1 MDVNIIVN
9 VNLDK
14 LLLKTDNDIGIISSS
29 FMVHTYLFPYT
40 VLIFIYMS
48 LAIYPSYVI
57 FAVYP

>member
-1 MDVNIIVN
+1 
-9 VNLDK
+9 
-14 LLLKTDNDIGIISSS
+14 LKTDNDIGIISGS